1 MLPPPAVGTSTAA
14 AGQARPVGCT
24 RKHEADVPPAGLS
37 PKDHTPVP
45 PRWERGPF
53 PASLGGAQP
62 PSRGAVSC
70 SGAPRPGRQALTF
83 PCSSQTTWGHGCV
96 CGGRGTWAPPR
107 PRPPHSEAQL
117 GGWHRRPS
125 GSRGPSGS
133 SQRARLY
140 RGTHA
145 RSPQPGPENQP
156 PSSRPWA
163 THTRRR
169 DVPEPA
175 HAPRGRRQ
183 KTGRSRLPP
192 PAASERD

>member
-1 MLPPPAVGTSTAA
+1 MPGAASTSRRDEHRGCRP
-14 AGQARPVGCT
+14 GQAGRLHT
-24 RKHEADVPPAGLS
+24 EA
-37 PKDHTPVP
+37 
-45 PRWERGPF
+45 RGGR
-53 PASLGGAQP
+53 A
-62 PSRGAVSC
+62 PSRLVPKRPYTSAATLGARPLPCVPRGGSASQ
-70 SGAPRPGRQALTF
+70 SGCCQLLGRPSAREAGPDLPMLLADHLGSRV
-83 PCSSQTTWGHGCV
+83 CVGGEGHLG
-96 CGGRGTWAPPR
+96 
-107 PRPPHSEAQL
+107 PPHSEAQL